1 MASLRWPRLRAM
13 AHIGTSHTRLVV
25 LRGPS
30 GSGKSTTAKALRA
43 RLGPSVA
50 LVEQDYLRR
59 IVLKEPDIPCG
70 ANIGLISNTTRYA
83 LEHGWNVILDGI
95 FSSKRYTG
103 ILDELRRDHLRTTHF
118 YYFDVSWDET
128 VRRHRTRPKADEF
141 TVEQMRDWYRP
152 RDLLGFPGERII
164 RESSTLPETV
174 GRILGEAFP

>member
-13 AHIGTSHTRLVV
+13 AHI
-25 LRGPS
+25 
-30 GSGKSTTAKALRA
+30 A

-59 IVLKEPDIPCG
+59 IVLKERDIPCG

-95 FSSKRYTG
+95 LSSKRYTG
-103 ILDELRRDHLRTTHF
+103 ILDELHRDHLGTTYF

-128 VRRHRTRPKADEF
+128 VLRHRTRPK
-141 TVEQMRDWYRP
+141 TP
-152 RDLLGFPGERII
+152 RLHQGSQRHRRAASEHRKEDLP
-164 RESSTLPETV
+164 
-174 GRILGEAFP
+174 